1 MIHKT
6 KNLVLFST
14 FCLFS
19 ASTLIGQLPKTD
31 VYLATIKNLGTK
43 PQMTTLSYLS
53 GFNKDGYNN
62 QAKLFAYDRIYVT
75 SAIDTH
81 KITDIYNI
89 DLSDNELT
97 QVTAT
102 EQISEFSPTPSP
114 IKNHFSV
121 VRIEADG
128 STQTLWLYPEDQSNK
143 GYRVLKKLGNVG
155 YHCWINE
162 DSVALFLTGTPHT
175 LAIAQ
180 LSTGKTEVIAN
191 DIGRCMKYD
200 GSGNLYFVQK
210 IQSDVWVLK
219 SYQMV
224 EKTINTICQMPPNR
238 EDFELLPNGSF
249 ITGDGSTIK
258 SFNPEK
264 DGSWVVAFD
273 LSDQNIMNI
282 NRVNIIRDRLVF
294 INNK

>member
-1 MIHKT
+1 MMHKT
-6 KNLVLFST
+6 KNLVLVLTVCLLST
-14 FCLFS
+14 S
-19 ASTLIGQLPKTD
+19 SVIGQLPKTD
-31 VYLATIKNLGTK
+31 VYLATIKNIGTK
-43 PQMTTLSYLS
+43 PQMTSLSYLS

-81 KITDIYNI
+81 KITDIYKI
-89 DLSDNELT
+89 DLNDNELS
-97 QVTAT
+97 QVTDT

-114 IKNHFSV
+114 IKDHFSV

-128 STQTLWLYPEDQSNK
+128 STQTLWLYPDNQSNK
-143 GYRVLKKLGNVG
+143 GYRVLKKLGNIG

-180 LSTGKTEVIAN
+180 LSTGKTEVIAD
-191 DIGRCMKYD
+191 DIGRCLKYD
-200 GSGNLYFVQK
+200 GNENVYFVHK
-210 IQSDVWVLK
+210 IQTNLWVLK
-219 SYQMV
+219 SYHIITKNM
-224 EKTINTICQMPPNR
+224 NTICQMPSNR
-238 EDFELLPNGSF
+238 EDFEILPNGSF
-249 ITGDGSTIK
+249 IIGDGPTIK

-264 DGSWVVAFD
+264 DSSWVVAFD

>member
-1 MIHKT
+1 MMHKT
-6 KNLVLFST
+6 KNLVLVLTVCLLST
-14 FCLFS
+14 S
-19 ASTLIGQLPKTD
+19 SVIGQLPKTD
-31 VYLATIKNLGTK
+31 VYLATIKNIGTK
-43 PQMTTLSYLS
+43 PQMTSLSYLS

-81 KITDIYNI
+81 KITDIYKI
-89 DLSDNELT
+89 DLNDNELS
-97 QVTAT
+97 QVTDT

-114 IKNHFSV
+114 IKDHFSV

-128 STQTLWLYPEDQSNK
+128 STQTLWLYPDNQSNK
-143 GYRVLKKLGNVG
+143 GYRVLKKLGNIG

-180 LSTGKTEVIAN
+180 LSTGKTELIAD
-191 DIGRCMKYD
+191 DIGRCLKYD
-200 GSGNLYFVQK
+200 GNENVYFVHK
-210 IQSDVWVLK
+210 IQTNLWVLK
-219 SYQMV
+219 SYHIITKNM
-224 EKTINTICQMPPNR
+224 NTICQMPSNR
-238 EDFELLPNGSF
+238 EDFEILPNGSF
-249 ITGDGSTIK
+249 IIGDGPTIK

-264 DGSWVVAFD
+264 DSSWVVAFD

-282 NRVNIIRDRLVF
+282 NRVNIFRDRLVF

>member
-1 MIHKT
+1 MHKT
-6 KNLVLFST
+6 KNLVLVLTVCLLST
-14 FCLFS
+14 S
-19 ASTLIGQLPKTD
+19 SVIGQLPKTD
-31 VYLATIKNLGTK
+31 VYLATIKNIGTK
-43 PQMTTLSYLS
+43 PQMTSLSYLS

-81 KITDIYNI
+81 KITDIYKI
-89 DLSDNELT
+89 DLNDNELS
-97 QVTAT
+97 QVTDT

-114 IKNHFSV
+114 IKDHFSV

-128 STQTLWLYPEDQSNK
+128 STQTLWLYPDNQSNK
-143 GYRVLKKLGNVG
+143 GYRVLKKLGNIG

-180 LSTGKTEVIAN
+180 LSTGKTEVIAD
-191 DIGRCMKYD
+191 DIGRCLKYD
-200 GSGNLYFVQK
+200 GNENVYFVHK
-210 IQSDVWVLK
+210 IQTNLWVLK
-219 SYQMV
+219 SYHIITKNM
-224 EKTINTICQMPPNR
+224 NTICQMPSNR
-238 EDFELLPNGSF
+238 EDFEILPNGSF
-249 ITGDGSTIK
+249 IIGDGPTIK

-264 DGSWVVAFD
+264 DSSWVVAFD

>member
-6 KNLVLFST
+6 KNLVLFLTLCFFST
-14 FCLFS
+14 YILR
-19 ASTLIGQLPKTD
+19 GQLPKTD
-31 VYLATIKNLGTK
+31 VYLATIKNIGTK
-43 PQMTTLSYLS
+43 PQMTSLSYLS

-62 QAKLFAYDRIYVT
+62 QAKLFAYDKIYLT

-81 KITDIYNI
+81 KITDIYKI
-89 DLSDNELT
+89 DLDDNELS

-114 IKNHFSV
+114 IKDHFSI

-128 STQTLWLYPEDQSNK
+128 STQTLWLYPEDQTNK

-162 DSVALFLTGTPHT
+162 DSVALFLTGTPHS

-180 LSTGKTEVIAN
+180 LSTGKTEVIAD

-200 GSGNLYFVQK
+200 GNENVYFVHKVQT
-210 IQSDVWVLK
+210 DLWVLK
-219 SYQMV
+219 SYHIISKNM
-224 EKTINTICQMPPNR
+224 NTICQMPSNR
-238 EDFELLPNGSF
+238 EDFEILPNGSF
-249 ITGDGSTIK
+249 ITGDGPTIK

-264 DGSWVVAFD
+264 DSSWVVAFD